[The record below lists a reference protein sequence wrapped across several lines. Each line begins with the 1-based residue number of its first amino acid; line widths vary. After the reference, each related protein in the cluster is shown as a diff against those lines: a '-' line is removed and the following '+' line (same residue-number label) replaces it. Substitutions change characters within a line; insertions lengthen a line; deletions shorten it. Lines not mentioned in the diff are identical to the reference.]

1 MSLKSAYHEF
11 RHPRM
16 PALHID
22 AQRSHIFS
30 KSGVDRAALFSPHA
44 ALMTHA
50 WDARTENRVRNWIMG
65 MALAALPLVAAA
77 QDTSL
82 KSLDTSDSGRAWM
95 AVGRLDI
102 DGTGFCT
109 GALISPTL
117 VLTAAH
123 CLFEK
128 GTSKRID
135 PARIEF
141 LAGWRRGRASAYR
154 AARQAVIHPKYQYDD
169 GVATERVQYDLALI
183 ELWQP
188 VRNTTVIP
196 FETGDRPVRGQEVSV
211 VSYAHDRAEAP
222 SLQQVCS
229 VMARQ
234 SGFLVVS
241 CDVDFGASGAPIFSF
256 TEERPRIV
264 SVVSAKAEL
273 NGQSVAL
280 GTALE
285 ESLQLLQAELASGRG
300 FGLSSTNTT
309 SGENVGARFVKP

>member
-1 MSLKSAYHEF
+1 MAI
-11 RHPRM
+11 
-16 PALHID
+16 AL
-22 AQRSHIFS
+22 S
-30 KSGVDRAALFSPHA
+30 VLP
-44 ALMTHA
+44 
-50 WDARTENRVRNWIMG
+50 
-65 MALAALPLVAAA
+65 LAALA
-77 QDTSL
+77 QDTGL
-82 KSLDTSDSGRAWM
+82 KSLDTSDSGRDWM

-128 GTSKRID
+128 HTQKRID
-135 PARIEF
+135 PSRIEF

-154 AARQAVIHPKYQYDD
+154 AARQAVVHPKYTYS
-169 GVATERVQYDLALI
+169 GRATSARVQYDLALI

-196 FETGDRPVRGQEVSV
+196 FETGSRPDRGERVGV

-229 VMARQ
+229 VMTGYRD
-234 SGFLVVS
+234 VMVMS
-241 CDVDFGASGAPIFSF
+241 CDVDFGASGAPIFSLAG
-256 TEERPRIV
+256 ERPRIV

-273 NGQSVAL
+273 DGQNVAL

-285 ESLQLLQAELASGRG
+285 DSLQLLQSELSNGNG
-300 FGLSSTNTT
+300 FGLSSTSNG
-309 SGENVGARFVKP
+309 SGKNVGARFIRP